1 MENRGDRTHLEF
13 DIPSRGLMGLRS
25 NLLTATQ
32 GEAVVAHRFKDYEP
46 YKGDI
51 ERRTNGSLVSLETGV
66 SVAYSMELILAKII
80 SIFVG
85 SNLFWCLWRIFYL

>member
-1 MENRGDRTHLEF
+1 
-13 DIPSRGLMGLRS
+13 MGLRS

-66 SVAYSMELILAKII
+66 AVAYSMDKLQDRGRF
-80 SIFVG
+80 FVNPG
-85 SNLFWCLWRIFYL
+85 DEMTR